1 MKVRKLA
8 LLTLAFTLI
17 CGGVAYA
24 DTVSQKLRV
33 LVVNK
38 KSTSYSGII
47 VDNKVYVP
55 ADLITDKLQ
64 GILIMDEKDNNV
76 TVYKP
81 NVHMVTSKN
90 KGIFGDVEKGAKVDF
105 YTHIQ
110 VDSLKVDISALKLT
124 IVDPYDEE
132 TLIESRKAGD
142 SDFPE
147 RENIWISTKEF
158 SYTFSST
165 GTYTLRFYVKPVG
178 QSSFQV
184 ISEKSIASK

>member
-8 LLTLAFTLI
+8 LLTLALTLI

-38 KSTSYSGII
+38 KSESYNGII

-55 ADLITDKLQ
+55 VDLITDKLQ
-64 GILIMDEKDNNV
+64 GIVITDETDNKV
-76 TVYKP
+76 TIYKP

-105 YTHIQ
+105 FTHIQ
-110 VDSLKVDISALKLT
+110 VDSLKVDINALKLT
-124 IVDPYDEE
+124 IVDPYGEE

-147 RENIWISTKEF
+147 RENIWMSTKEF